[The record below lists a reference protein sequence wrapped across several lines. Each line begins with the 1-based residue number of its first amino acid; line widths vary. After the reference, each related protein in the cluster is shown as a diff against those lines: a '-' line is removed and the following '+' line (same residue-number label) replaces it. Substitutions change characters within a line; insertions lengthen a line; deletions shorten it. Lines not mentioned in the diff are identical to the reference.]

1 MVSSLPWQLFV
12 KFYVFPVLQET
23 ALNHV
28 KSAGLLNDGFGC
40 TPEMYKRNL
49 IWVVAKMQVL
59 MNRYPT
65 W

>member
-1 MVSSLPWQLFV
+1 MFLLKLNDFAPWF
-12 KFYVFPVLQET
+12 FLQET

-28 KSAGLLNDGFGC
+28 KSAGLLDDGFGC

-49 IWVVAKMQVL
+49 IWVVTKMQVIV
-59 MNRYPT
+59 NHYPT